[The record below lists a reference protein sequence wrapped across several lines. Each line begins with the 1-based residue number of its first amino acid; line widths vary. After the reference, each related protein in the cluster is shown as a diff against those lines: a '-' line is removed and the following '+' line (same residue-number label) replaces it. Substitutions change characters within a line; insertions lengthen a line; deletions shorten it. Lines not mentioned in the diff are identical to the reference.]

1 MNIACLRFSVS
12 LLVTIAALG
21 FAACAEVPPTAPAA
35 ATASAAPASSNRVK
49 LVSGVIDT
57 NGLRSE
63 ATASGSRKTV
73 FNGPTGTLLN
83 FESHI
88 TTVNPGESAH
98 TPHMHPHEEMLLVK
112 EGTLEVT
119 INGQTQL
126 AGPGSIIFYA
136 PNVPH
141 ATKNSGTVP
150 ATYYVFTWETDLTQ
164 QPDVT
169 TPLPT
174 AP

>member
-1 MNIACLRFSVS
+1 MKYPALA
-12 LLVTIAALG
+12 LLVLG
-21 FAACAEVPPTAPAA
+21 LSACTEVPPAA
-35 ATASAAPASSNRVK
+35 ATPAANPAPAKPAAAPRSNRPA
-49 LVSGVIDT
+49 LASGVIDT
-57 NGLRSE
+57 NNLRSE
-63 ATASGSRKTV
+63 ATSSGSRKTV

-88 TTVNPGESAH
+88 STVNPGQSAH
-98 TPHMHPHEEMLLVK
+98 TPHMHPHEEMLIVK

-119 INGQTQL
+119 IGGKTQL
-126 AGPGSIIFYA
+126 AGPGSIILYE

-141 ATKNSGTVP
+141 ATKNVGDVP
-150 ATYYVFTWETDLTQ
+150 ATYYVFTWVTDETQ

-169 TPLPT
+169 TPLPP